1 MLSKQDIE
9 KIEQRG
15 SSVDQVVRDIDFF
28 KSGFPY
34 LKTVSAATPARGIQV
49 LDEKD
54 KSDAEQ
60 RYYQYQGDICKFV
73 PASGAASRMFKDLY
87 EAIPILERGE
97 GVKPGSEVERF
108 LGNIEMFAFYED
120 LKNAGICDFSDSLSV
135 LRALLGKQGLDYGS
149 KPKGL
154 IKFHKYTEVARTSFE
169 EHLVEAAM
177 YARGNDGISRMSVTV
192 SAEHIEAFKKHF
204 EDVKLKYMNR
214 SGVIYNVGFTLQ
226 SPNTDTIAVDMNN
239 EPIRN
244 SDGSLLFR
252 PGGHGALIEN
262 LNDIDSDIVIIK
274 NIDNV
279 VREQYLSE
287 TIKWK
292 RILIG
297 VLAGIQEK
305 IFCYLNRLDGEYSED
320 LNNEI
325 TLFLE
330 RALCVTLPPLPE
342 DIVKDFL
349 KAKLNRP
356 IRVCGMVR
364 NLGEPGGGPFI
375 VFDADGS
382 TSLQILESAQLN
394 IEDSEVKA
402 MVSSSTHFNPVDLA
416 CSIKNYRGEKFDLH
430 KFVDPETGFIS
441 TKTIEGKK
449 IKALELPG
457 LWNGSMSQWN
467 TVFVEVPLITFNPVK
482 TVNDLLRKEHL
493 A

>member
-15 SSVDQVVRDIDFF
+15 SSVDQVIRDINFF

-34 LKTVSAATPARGIQV
+34 LKIVSAATPARGIKV
-49 LDEKD
+49 LDERQ
-54 KSDAEQ
+54 KSDAELSF
-60 RYYQYQGDICKFV
+60 YQYKGNVCKFV

-87 EAIPILERGE
+87 EAIPVLERGE
-97 GVKPGSEVERF
+97 GIKPGSGVETF
-108 LGNIEMFAFYED
+108 LNNLDMFAFYDD
-120 LKNAGICDFSDSLSV
+120 LKNTGICNFSDSLSV
-135 LRALLGKQGLDYGS
+135 LRALLGKEGIDYGS

-154 IKFHKYTEVARTSFE
+154 IRFHKYKEESRTSFE

-177 YARGNDGISRMSVTV
+177 YARGENGISRLSVTV
-192 SAEHIEAFKKHF
+192 SAEHIEAFKKHL
-204 EDVKLKYMNR
+204 EDVKSKYMTR
-214 SGVIYNVGFTLQ
+214 FGVVYNVGFTLQ
-226 SPNTDTIAVDMNN
+226 SPNTDTIAVDLDN
-239 EPIRN
+239 EPYRDAYGN
-244 SDGSLLFR
+244 LLFR

-262 LNDIDSDIVIIK
+262 LNNIDSDIVIIK

-287 TIKWK
+287 TIRWK

-297 VLAGIQEK
+297 LLAGIQKK
-305 IFCYLNRLDGEYSED
+305 IFYYLNRLDGAYNED
-320 LNNEI
+320 LNKEI

-330 RALCVTLPPLPE
+330 RELCITLPPLPD

-375 VFDADGS
+375 VIDADGS

-394 IEDSEVKA
+394 MEDSEVKA
-402 MVSSSTHFNPVDLA
+402 IVSSSTHFNPVDLA

>member
-9 KIEQRG
+9 RIEQRG
-15 SSVDQVVRDIDFF
+15 SSVDQVIRDIDYF

-34 LKTVSAATPARGIQV
+34 LKIITAATPARGIHV

-87 EAIPILERGE
+87 EAIPLLERGE
-97 GVKPGSEVERF
+97 GIKPVSEVERF
-108 LGNIEMFAFYED
+108 LNNIEMFAFYED
-120 LKNAGICDFSDSLSV
+120 LKNTGLCDFSNSLSV

-154 IKFHKYTEVARTSFE
+154 VKFHKYTEVSRTSFE

-192 SAEHIEAFKKHF
+192 SAEHIEAFRKHF
-204 EDVKLKYMNR
+204 ENVKLKYMNR
-214 SGVIYNVGFTLQ
+214 AGVIYNVGFTLQ

-239 EPIRN
+239 EPFRN

-262 LNDIDSDIVIIK
+262 LNDLDSDIVIIK

-297 VLAGIQEK
+297 VLAGIQQK
-305 IFCYLNRLDGEYSED
+305 IFYYLNRLEGEYSQD

-330 RALCVTLPPLPE
+330 RELCITLPPLPE

-349 KAKLNRP
+349 KEKLNRP

-382 TSLQILESAQLN
+382 TSPQILESAQLN
-394 IEDSEVKA
+394 MEDREVKA
-402 MVSSSTHFNPVDLA
+402 MVSSSTHFNPVDLV
-416 CSIKNYRGEKFDLH
+416 CSIKNYKGEKFDLH